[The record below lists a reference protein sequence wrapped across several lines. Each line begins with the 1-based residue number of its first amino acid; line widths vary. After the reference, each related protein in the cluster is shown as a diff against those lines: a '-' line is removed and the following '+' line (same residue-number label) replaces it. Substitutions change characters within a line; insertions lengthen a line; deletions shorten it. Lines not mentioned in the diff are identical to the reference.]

1 MTRPHEGAAQAAS
14 SDPVPAAAPRVGAV
28 PTMVNGRHAFADE
41 RTLVLI
47 ARETECGEGI
57 LLSKREIAER
67 FEMNQRSIDRALTR
81 LRRDGLVVSTPQ
93 FNDAGA
99 QVGNVYRATEAG
111 MERAVALTSGTA

>member
-1 MTRPHEGAAQAAS
+1 MTRAHEGAAPAAS
-14 SDPVPAAAPRVGAV
+14 SASAPRVGAV

-47 ARETECGEGI
+47 ARETERGEGI